1 MLLSINKWKFSI
13 RLTFPSSLSLACFDQ
28 LLVDLACK
36 TAALSSV
43 KSTTRGERM
52 ETKKAKKVRKVKK
65 KTKSLIKANMTA
77 EEKAEFRNS
86 NLQLEYLYIYN
97 IDILKRDLIDYL
109 YTYIV
114 ILYIGKKKTET
125 TEEWRMLRIRFVLS
139 MLIGITWIKILLIV
153 VFIYNIRLQSKE
165 THFFSKQVKRFSLL
179 NIYLY
184 FHTSKDTFF
193 PEATKKCFPFI
204 QLYNIFLYF
213 HTFTL
218 GKMIFSWMK

>member
-86 NLQLEYLYIYN
+86 NLQLEYLHS
-97 IDILKRDLIDYL
+97 
-109 YTYIV
+109 TYI
-114 ILYIGKKKTET
+114 
-125 TEEWRMLRIRFVLS
+125 
-139 MLIGITWIKILLIV
+139 
-153 VFIYNIRLQSKE
+153 
-165 THFFSKQVKRFSLL
+165 
-179 NIYLY
+179 
-184 FHTSKDTFF
+184 
-193 PEATKKCFPFI
+193 
-204 QLYNIFLYF
+204 
-213 HTFTL
+213 
-218 GKMIFSWMK
+218 

>member
-114 ILYIGKKKTET
+114 ILYIGKKTET

-139 MLIGITWIKILLIV
+139 MLIGII
-153 VFIYNIRLQSKE
+153 
-165 THFFSKQVKRFSLL
+165 
-179 NIYLY
+179 
-184 FHTSKDTFF
+184 
-193 PEATKKCFPFI
+193 
-204 QLYNIFLYF
+204 
-213 HTFTL
+213 
-218 GKMIFSWMK
+218 